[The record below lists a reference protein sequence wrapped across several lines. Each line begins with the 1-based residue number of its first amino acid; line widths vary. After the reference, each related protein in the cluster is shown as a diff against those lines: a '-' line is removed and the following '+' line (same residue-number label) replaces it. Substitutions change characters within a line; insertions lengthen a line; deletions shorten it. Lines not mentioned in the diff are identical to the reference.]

1 MMFTH
6 NNSLFRRRR
15 GESTGALALLYLAT
29 SSSHIDV
36 AFGFSIQ
43 STIATTTSSSTNT
56 PSSSVL
62 FAKRKK
68 DSSSS
73 DDLNR
78 WYDSVDD
85 NATPDGVF
93 WEEMDRQRL
102 FNQIGDSSSS
112 NDQFAGAAS
121 STPLPMNGG
130 GGGMTAVPA
139 NPADM
144 MMMSSNGY
152 SAAATTTAS
161 SSESST
167 RPAPT
172 MDQQK
177 SAEATL
183 SQYALF
189 QVADNWLDEDLQMQ
203 MMNTDAELFPDEDDL
218 SLEEESQR
226 LEEQLEALEDGAG
239 PGSGFFTDDE
249 HDEPWDHWGQN
260 ADQEVDLDRANVLQV
275 GEPPKGMYHTV
286 CNRTILPS
294 Q

>member
-15 GESTGALALLYLAT
+15 RESLGTLLLLYLAT

-36 AFGFSIQ
+36 AFGFSLQ
-43 STIATTTSSSTNT
+43 SPITTTSSSTNT
-56 PSSSVL
+56 LSSSVL

-68 DSSSS
+68 DSSSSS

-85 NATPDGVF
+85 NATPAGVF

-102 FNQIGDSSSS
+102 FNQIGDISSS
-112 NDQFAGAAS
+112 NDPFADAAS
-121 STPLPMNGG
+121 NTPSPMNGGGG

-139 NPADM
+139 NPAGM
-144 MMMSSNGY
+144 MMMSSNGN
-152 SAAATTTAS
+152 SAATTTTAAA
-161 SSESST
+161 SST
-167 RPAPT
+167 RPSPT

-183 SQYALF
+183 SQYSLF

-203 MMNTDAELFPDEDDL
+203 MMNTDAELFSDEDDL

-260 ADQEVDLDRANVLQV
+260 NDQEVDLDRANVLQV
-275 GEPPKGMYHTV
+275 GEPPKGMYHSV
-286 CNRTILPS
+286 CSWTILPS